1 MPAWPARLLF
11 LTLLIS
17 CSGRMTA
24 ERLMGPAVG
33 PAVGPVLPAA
43 HSPTQNAGYI
53 FSGTVKAVERVH
65 PANAASVPV
74 MQITFQVES
83 GIRGVRNGQTLTIR
97 EWAGLWDA
105 GERYRAGERVMLF
118 LYPPSKLGLTSPV
131 GGSRGRFVVGTNG
144 RIILSP
150 GRLPS
155 RFDPAGS
162 DLRPVE
168 RTPRQLVRELQR
180 VRGD

>member
-1 MPAWPARLLF
+1 MPGWPARLLF
-11 LTLLIS
+11 LTLVIS

-24 ERLMGPAVG
+24 ERLLGAPVA
-33 PAVGPVLPAA
+33 PVLPAA

-53 FSGTVKAVERVH
+53 FSGTVKAVERVG
-65 PANAASVPV
+65 PTNAASVPV
-74 MQITFQVES
+74 MRITFLVES

-105 GERYRAGERVMLF
+105 GERYRPGERVMLF

-150 GRLPS
+150 RRLPS
-155 RFDPAGS
+155 GPDPSNS
-162 DLRPVE
+162 DSRPVE
-168 RTPRQLVRELQR
+168 MTPRQLVRELQR